1 MLRTKIL
8 RLILWV
14 LPAAVFVTAPGRGN
28 EPPCNSKPGATAPAG
43 SHWYYRIN
51 HADKRHCWYLGGA
64 GAHVSAHMAAAPAPI
79 PAVTASA
86 AESAQAEHPKAGVA
100 QPLRVPVSQTQP
112 APAEVASAWHPT
124 NDGGEL
130 TRFAER
136 WLDLP
141 ASWNLDSTTDPAM
154 SSMSSSYAETATD
167 TTLSVP
173 VIDGEHARNSANI
186 PFRSFS
192 IAGLLAIPLL
202 LIAGVIAKLTFRPQR
217 HPVRTGQRYAGG
229 AAPTNNLVEEPPTL
243 TDPARDLKKSLAEL
257 MGDLRR
263 VSADLPLAPAT
274 ADWQSFA
281 PARAPN
287 APRPNYPRSGPRPG
301 AAPTA
306 IRWAAARLPSL
317 S

>member
-1 MLRTKIL
+1 MLCTKIL

-14 LPAAVFVTAPGRGN
+14 LPAAVFVTVPGRGN
-28 EPPCNSKPGATAPAG
+28 EPTTPPCNSKPGATASAG

-51 HADKRHCWYLGGA
+51 HADKRHCWYLGTA
-64 GAHVSAHMAAAPAPI
+64 GAHVSAHVAAAPPPI

-86 AESAQAEHPKAGVA
+86 AESAQAEHPKAG
-100 QPLRVPVSQTQP
+100 LRVPVSQTLP
-112 APAEVASAWHPT
+112 APAEVASAWDPT
-124 NDGGEL
+124 NGGGEL

-167 TTLSVP
+167 TTSSVP
-173 VIDGEHARNSANI
+173 VIDGERARNSANT
-186 PFRSFS
+186 PFPSVS

-229 AAPTNNLVEEPPTL
+229 AVEEPPTL

-287 APRPNYPRSGPRPG
+287 APRPNYPRREPRPG

>member
-14 LPAAVFVTAPGRGN
+14 LPAAVFVTVPSRGN

-43 SHWYYRIN
+43 SHWYYRVN
-51 HADKRHCWYLGGA
+51 HADNRHCWYLGA
-64 GAHVSAHMAAAPAPI
+64 TGAHVSAHRAASPAPI

-86 AESAQAEHPKAGVA
+86 AESAQAEHPKADVA
-100 QPLRVPVSQTQP
+100 QRPRVPVSQAQP
-112 APAEVASAWHPT
+112 APAEVASDWHPT
-124 NDGGEL
+124 NGGGEL

-136 WLDLP
+136 WPDLP
-141 ASWNLDSTTDPAM
+141 ASWNLDSTTEPAT
-154 SSMSSSYAETATD
+154 SSMRSSYAETATD
-167 TTLSVP
+167 TTSSVP
-173 VIDGEHARNSANI
+173 VIDGERARNSANT
-186 PFRSFS
+186 PFPSFS

-217 HPVRTGQRYAGG
+217 HPVRTGQRYEGSA
-229 AAPTNNLVEEPPTL
+229 VEEPPTL